1 VDTTTRRRAL
11 VVAAMVDAAWMD
23 IIDRLEK
30 LRVIPKMMI
39 EVARLRKRSK
49 GLDEGCSVGW
59 I

>member
-1 VDTTTRRRAL
+1 MRRRAL
-11 VVAAMVDAAWMD
+11 VAAMVDAATMD

-39 EVARLRKRSK
+39 EVASLRKRSK
-49 GLDEGCSVGW
+49 WLNEGCSVGW